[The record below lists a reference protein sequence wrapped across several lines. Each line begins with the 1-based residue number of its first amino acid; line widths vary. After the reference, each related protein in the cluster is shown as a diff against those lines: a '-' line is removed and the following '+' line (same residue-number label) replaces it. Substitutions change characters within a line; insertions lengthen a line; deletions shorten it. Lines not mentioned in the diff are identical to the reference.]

1 MLDNSGYIV
10 VSYDNNDT
18 GKFFGEVQ
26 PDVIDMMLKEE
37 IFIKV
42 TVYDFQAL
50 CFYKKEKNVPKA
62 EEEEESTCPCEKK
75 IDLFILQQNKTEYSK
90 KISGIRYVNR
100 GL

>member
-10 VSYDNNDT
+10 VSYNNTDT

-26 PDVIDMMLKEE
+26 SDVIDIMLEEE

-50 CFYKKEKNVPKA
+50 CFYKKDKNVSKA
-62 EEEEESTCPCEKK
+62 EDEEELTCPCEKK
-75 IDLFILQQNKTEYSK
+75 VDLFILQQNKTEYSK
-90 KISGIRYVNR
+90 TITGVR
-100 GL
+100 